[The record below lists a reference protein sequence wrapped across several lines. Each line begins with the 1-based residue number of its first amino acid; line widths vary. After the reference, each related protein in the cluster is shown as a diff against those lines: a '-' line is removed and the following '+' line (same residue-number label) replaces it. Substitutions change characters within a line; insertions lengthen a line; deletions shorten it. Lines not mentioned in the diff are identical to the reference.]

1 MPGICGYIGADG
13 SGVVPALADM
23 IAPLLPHDWFVTE
36 ECEPLAASQ
45 WETGLA
51 AVSLKRANWQSHIA
65 RDSASDLCCVLDG
78 EFYNRRDL
86 LAALPPPVRTQL
98 GEQPTDAA
106 ILVAGFRAGG
116 KAFLKTISGS
126 FSAVL
131 WDAAAGRATIVTDRF
146 GNRPLYYAAS
156 SETGTSDRLLFS
168 SRLKSLTAVGGATA
182 AADPRGLAQFFSF
195 GHYLGENTSLAGVKV
210 LPAAA
215 CWTWDAKSGR
225 WDRDTY
231 HSWVEAYDLK
241 YSSSADWIRAIGD
254 AFGRAVAS
262 QTDDTPHL
270 GLSLSG
276 GLDARTILAAID
288 VRRTPL
294 ETVCL
299 GIAGSL
305 DHRCAQRLA
314 EVAGCQN
321 HSHVLD
327 TQFLADYRRHLEW
340 MVRLTDGQYLSQ
352 CIVMPTLPLYRKLG
366 IEVLLRGHAGELMH
380 MYKAYNYSL
389 DEASLAVGS
398 VEQLEQWLFGRL
410 SAYMLDGVTEPVFQG
425 DLWNELGPL
434 ARASLADDVAGT
446 AAVEPPSQRIWQ
458 LFVTQ
463 RLRRETVLS
472 LNEFRS
478 IAETRLPI
486 LDNDLIAL
494 LLAAPPGIKLGEE
507 IQQALLKRYR
517 PEFLRVVNANTGTR
531 VGAGPWARKF
541 SSLKLRALAKLGLPG
556 YQPYERLGLWLKRE
570 LRQMVRDILLD
581 PQTLDRGL
589 YRADGLRAVVE
600 NHQAGRANHT
610 YLIMALMIFELGQR
624 YLFADGAPVG
634 GPQMRQPAGVAGG
647 VR

>member
-13 SGVVPALADM
+13 SGAVPALADM

-36 ECEPLAASQ
+36 ECELLAASR

-51 AVSLKRANWQSHIA
+51 AVSLKRANWQSHMA

-78 EFYNRRDL
+78 EFYNRREL
-86 LAALPPPVRTQL
+86 LLALPPAEKGRL
-98 GEQPTDAA
+98 GEQLTDAA
-106 ILVAGFRAGG
+106 ILVAGFRSGG

-126 FSAVL
+126 FSALL

-156 SETGTSDRLLFS
+156 SVTGTSDRLLFS

-215 CWTWDAKSGR
+215 CWTWDAKCGR

-231 HSWVEAYDLK
+231 HSWAEAYDLK
-241 YSSSADWIRAIGD
+241 YSSSADWIHAIGD

-389 DEASLAVGS
+389 DEGSLAVGS
-398 VEQLEQWLFGRL
+398 VGQLEQWLFGRL
-410 SAYMLDGVTEPVFQG
+410 SAYMLDGVKEPVFQG

-434 ARASLADDVAGT
+434 ARQSLADDVAGT

-589 YRADGLRAVVE
+589 YRADGLRTVVE

-624 YLFADGAPVG
+624 YLFADASAGE
-634 GPQMRQPAGVAGG
+634 PQPRQPAGAMGG